1 MAVIQVDLTDT
12 FNSWRTKTNQ
22 IATNVG
28 DITLLSEYS
37 VPAVDSVVEAINDLD
52 SRTTVATK
60 AISDTDGDTTVQ
72 VEETSDDDKIR
83 FDTAGTERM
92 FIDTKVNVAD
102 GANTANIDATNNSM
116 NLGVNGTTHLSI
128 NNTGVLTG
136 TKVGDTS
143 NLVTTDQ
150 TLTGSINETNGK
162 IISFAIA
169 LG

>member
-1 MAVIQVDLTDT
+1 
-12 FNSWRTKTNQ
+12 
-22 IATNVG
+22 
-28 DITLLSEYS
+28 
-37 VPAVDSVVEAINDLD
+37 
-52 SRTTVATK
+52 
-60 AISDTDGDTTVQ
+60 
-72 VEETSDDDKIR
+72 
-83 FDTAGTERM
+83 M

-143 NLVTTDQ
+143 NLVTVDQ